1 MDFFAKV
8 LLLISLVHAYVFAIL
23 FFASNRKTLKVMGFY
38 MLNVAFQYLLFI
50 NIQTFDIGWLNQTF
64 YFVIIPL
71 SLSSHPLIYL
81 YVKDLTDEYFQY
93 TFKVLYHFLPAVV
106 LTITFFI
113 LLPSLSPDE
122 KITLYSGKSIGE
134 LEANNV
140 IVLFGISTLV
150 MFAQML
156 FYGTKMLIQLF
167 RHTYNVELVHS
178 STNEVSLFWLRGFVM
193 LYVLYYLFE
202 FALFVFK
209 GINIS
214 ETIYFS
220 LIALH
225 VFFLGFMAFKQ
236 KDIYQKV
243 GSQNDVENEVEK
255 EIDLTPSISD
265 EKDLGDVE
273 KFEPKFDINVK
284 HLSRQD
290 ELLIHSLIQRMNEEK
305 FYLKPDISLYDLA
318 KEMKVSKNQLS
329 SLIND
334 HLNMNFFTFIN
345 LFRIEEA
352 KSILLN
358 SDKHITSIETVA
370 QSVGFKSRSV
380 FNPVFKRIVGK
391 TPSQFRKN
399 PN

>member
-1 MDFFAKV
+1 
-8 LLLISLVHAYVFAIL
+8 
-23 FFASNRKTLKVMGFY
+23 MGFY

-93 TFKVLYHFLPAVV
+93 TFKVLYHFLPAFV
-106 LTITFFI
+106 LTIIFFI

-178 STNEVSLFWLRGFVM
+178 SINEVSLFWLRGFVM

-243 GSQNDVENEVEK
+243 GSQNDVENEVER
-255 EIDLTPSISD
+255 EIDLIPSISD
-265 EKDLGDVE
+265 EKDFGNVE
-273 KFEPKFDINVK
+273 KFEPKFEINVK
-284 HLSRQD
+284 HLSKED

-352 KSILLN
+352 KNILLN
-358 SDKHITSIETVA
+358 SDKHITSIETIA